1 MLISAFLFAMFA
13 GIAIGCSLGVIFH
26 RNPVHCALMLVGVL
40 LSVSGLFILLNAS
53 FLAALQVLV
62 YAGAI
67 MVLFLFVLML
77 LNLKGEN
84 PLLTRGAAKGFGI
97 LFAIVVFVELLWTVL
112 SPQVEAGSMG
122 AVPTVP
128 RGFGS
133 PAAIGRVLYTV
144 WLYPFEITSILL
156 LIAVIGAVV
165 LAKRKF
171 G

>member
-1 MLISAFLFAMFA
+1 MLIPAFLFAMFA

-112 SPQVEAGSMG
+112 SPEVEAGSMG
-122 AVPTVP
+122 ATHAVPQ
-128 RGFGS
+128 GFGS

-171 G
+171 V

>member
-1 MLISAFLFAMFA
+1 MLIPGFLFAMFA
-13 GIAIGCSLGVIFH
+13 GVAIGCAVGMVFH
-26 RNPVHCALMLVGVL
+26 RNPVHCALLLVGVL
-40 LSVSGLFILLNAS
+40 LSISGLFILLNAS

-77 LNLKGEN
+77 LNIRDESA
-84 PLLTRGAAKGFGI
+84 LLTRGAAKGFGI
-97 LFAIVVFVELLWTVL
+97 LFAIIVFVELLWTVL
-112 SPQVEAGSMG
+112 SPQVEPGGMVAS
-122 AVPTVP
+122 TSLP
-128 RGFGS
+128 RSFGS

>member
-1 MLISAFLFAMFA
+1 MLIPTFLFAMFA
-13 GIAIGCSLGVIFH
+13 GVAIGCAVGMIFH

-40 LSVSGLFILLNAS
+40 LSMSGLFVLLNAS

-77 LNLKGEN
+77 LNLKGET

-97 LFAIVVFVELLWTVL
+97 LFAVIVFVELLWTVL
-112 SPQVEAGSMG
+112 SPEAEATGVV
-122 AVPTVP
+122 AHAIPKT
-128 RGFGS
+128 FGS

-171 G
+171 A

>member
-1 MLISAFLFAMFA
+1 
-13 GIAIGCSLGVIFH
+13 
-26 RNPVHCALMLVGVL
+26 
-40 LSVSGLFILLNAS
+40 
-53 FLAALQVLV
+53 VLV

-77 LNLKGEN
+77 LNLKGET

-112 SPQVEAGSMG
+112 SPQAEGGMAASP
-122 AVPTVP
+122 AVPT
-128 RGFGS
+128 GFGS